1 MLARGIYLLL
11 LFTVLGFGAGVRYVF
26 FLMLGRKKNY
36 KELIEPASQDK
47 WNILVA
53 LVLVIPIVLGIVKY
67 GTNLKDISNTRY
79 LKDIL

>member
-26 FLMLGRKKNY
+26 FLMLGRKKKY

-47 WNILVA
+47 WNVIVSFTVVGIL
-53 LVLVIPIVLGIVKY
+53 LYFIVEY
-67 GTNLKDISNTRY
+67 GTHLENRLPPISN
-79 LKDIL
+79 KVC